1 MMAVQSAAIHMGLMS
16 HLNETEF
23 VRSSAELEAAL
34 KPLMVEKNSQQKQE
48 DEDAANRGKCWV
60 FKNRQCRKRFIEDI
74 KS

>member
-1 MMAVQSAAIHMGLMS
+1 MGLMS

-34 KPLMVEKNSQQKQE
+34 RPLMVEKNSQKRLKADPE

-60 FKNRQCRKRFIEDI
+60 FKNRRCRKRFIEDI

>member
-1 MMAVQSAAIHMGLMS
+1 MGLMS

-34 KPLMVEKNSQQKQE
+34 RPLMVEKNSQKKLQVSDE
-48 DEDAANRGKCWV
+48 DEDEAKRGKCWV